1 METRYI
7 SFLALNQIGV
17 TIAHKLCHV
26 WWNRLTLR
34 NLFVILVQ
42 IIARFG
48 ITTTDRASGK
58 VMPVL
63 SFSGLIYDFT
73 LSCFLKDLATSE
85 SFHFEIWF
93 SQTGLHQIEIFKL
106 SSKVRLV
113 LILFY
118 CNNFFAVLPRNVHLA
133 SIAISG
139 LYNSCE
145 FSFLKFCRLF
155 VKLIIFLHRIAI
167 FGVHLKLWHKINWA

>member
-7 SFLALNQIGV
+7 SLLALIQIGV

-58 VMPVL
+58 VVSIL
-63 SFSGLIYDFT
+63 SFSWLIYDFT
-73 LSCFLKDLATSE
+73 LSYFFKDLATSE
-85 SFHFEIWF
+85 SFHFKIWL
-93 SQTGLHQIEIFKL
+93 SQIGLHQIEIFKL

-113 LILFY
+113 SILFY
-118 CNNFFAVLPRNVHLA
+118 CNNFFVVLPRNVYHA

-145 FSFLKFCRLF
+145 FAFLKFFRLF
-155 VKLIIFLHRIAI
+155 VQLTIFQ
-167 FGVHLKLWHKINWA
+167 